1 MKKIIP
7 IAATGIITAGTVLY
21 NVAPFASADKTPTLD
36 KPVAK
41 DASLQ
46 ADGTTEKAV
55 EKKSENTPDQIKA
68 ELSDENKALKEKT
81 LSDDQPSTGNAGT
94 DQNTPPAPHVEQKV
108 KHIIVEGLST
118 MKEEDVLKLVTNTQ
132 VDSVYSK
139 ENVKKDLEVIAGAGI
154 VQSVKARAVQ
164 NNGDLYI
171 VFEVEELSEIK
182 SIQINGNTLV
192 ETEDISNVL
201 ASKTGEQFNK
211 ETVEKDIENIKSLY
225 SDKGY
230 MAIVSEVNNDNGDVK
245 YNIAE
250 ARIEGVVYEGNT
262 KTKEWVLDKITGKRL
277 KKGEFLTTDA
287 LQKVYKDLAT
297 TGFFKDLHIN
307 ADEGSSKGNV
317 ILKIKVTEDKSGEWN
332 LGGGYSDSYK
342 AEIIGGIRDKN
353 LNGEAKS
360 VGLDFGFGKDRNH
373 FSLTYYDPYWKK
385 SDTAVYGKIF
395 KSQKDVDNAYSTYT
409 EKHMGGTIGFSK
421 PVSTDK
427 KTKMYA
433 NFTVDKINADND
445 KGHHVEGL
453 QDNHITVGVV
463 HDSRD
468 EDQISG
474 TVVEGAM
481 TVSNRIFGS
490 GADYTKFM
498 AGIKN
503 YVQLSAKDVIASRLQ
518 INYSPDDI
526 PDVAQ
531 FSIGGADSVRGLD
544 EDAQKGN
551 KSVLASLE
559 LRHQL
564 SKAVQ
569 GVVFVDA
576 GKAWNEAVENSLKV
590 AAGLGL
596 RINTAM
602 GMLRMDV
609 ANAGEGMKYMFGIG
623 QSF

>member
-1 MKKIIP
+1 MKKFIP

-21 NVAPFASADKTPTLD
+21 NVAPFASADKTPTMD
-36 KPVAK
+36 KPVAEN
-41 DASLQ
+41 ANLQ

-55 EKKSENTPDQIKA
+55 DKKLDNETTKIKA
-68 ELSDENKALKEKT
+68 ELSGENKALKENS
-81 LSDDQPSTGNAGT
+81 LSKNVSTT
-94 DQNTPPAPHVEQKV
+94 DNDATAKNVPATPNIEQKV
-108 KHIIVEGLST
+108 KHIIVEGNTTL
-118 MKEEDVLKLVTNTQ
+118 KEEDILQLVTNTQ

-139 ENVKKDLEVIAGAGI
+139 ENVKKDLEAIAGAGI

-182 SIQINGNTLV
+182 SIQITGNTLV
-192 ETEDISNVL
+192 NTEDISNSLV
-201 ASKTGEQFNK
+201 SKVGEQFNK

-225 SDKGY
+225 ADKGY
-230 MAIVSEVNNDNGDVK
+230 MAIVSEVNNDNGNVK
-245 YNIAE
+245 YTVSE
-250 ARIEGVVYEGNT
+250 ARIESVVYEGNT
-262 KTKEWVLDKITGKRL
+262 KTKNWVLDKITGKRL
-277 KKGEFLTTDA
+277 KKGEFLTTKA
-287 LQKVYKDLAT
+287 LQKAYKDLAA
-297 TGFFKDLHIN
+297 TGFFKDVHIN

-317 ILKIKVTEDKSGEWN
+317 VLKIKVTEDKSGEWN

-360 VGLDFGFGKDRNH
+360 IGFDFGFGKDRNH

-385 SDTAVYGKIF
+385 TDTAVYGKIF
-395 KSQKDVDNAYSTYT
+395 KSQKDVDNSYAKYT
-409 EKHMGGTIGFSK
+409 EKHTGGTIGFTK
-421 PVSTDK
+421 PISADK

-433 NFTVDKINADND
+433 NFTVDKIEADN
-445 KGHHVEGL
+445 KSGHHIDGL
-453 QDNHITVGVV
+453 QDNHVTVGVV
-463 HDSRD
+463 HDSRN

-481 TVSNRIFGS
+481 TVSHSLFGS
-490 GADYTKFM
+490 GSNYTKFM
-498 AGIKN
+498 AGVKN
-503 YVQLSAKDVIASRLQ
+503 YVELSAKDVLASRLQ
-518 INYSPDDI
+518 VNYSPDNL
-526 PDVAQ
+526 PDVAK

-564 SKAVQ
+564 SKTVQ

-576 GKAWNEAVENSLKV
+576 GKAWNDAVENSLKV

-602 GMLRMDV
+602 GMLRLDV

>member
-1 MKKIIP
+1 MRKIIP
-7 IAATGIITAGTVLY
+7 IVATGIITAGTVFY
-21 NVAPFASADKTPTLD
+21 NVAPFASADKTSTMD
-36 KPVAK
+36 KVVAENTN
-41 DASLQ
+41 LQ

-55 EKKSENTPDQIKA
+55 EKKAENDTEKIRADLSDKDKSLKEKSLSENTATADNNA
-68 ELSDENKALKEKT
+68 
-81 LSDDQPSTGNAGT
+81 DDQNFP
-94 DQNTPPAPHVEQKV
+94 DTPNVEQKV
-108 KHIIVEGLST
+108 KHIIVEGNTTL
-118 MKEEDVLKLVTNTQ
+118 KEEDILKLVTNTQ

-139 ENVKKDLEVIAGAGI
+139 DNVKKDLEAIAGAGI

-182 SIQINGNTLV
+182 SIQITGNTLV
-192 ETEDISNVL
+192 DTEEISNALV
-201 ASKTGEQFNK
+201 SKAGEQFNK
-211 ETVEKDIENIKSLY
+211 ETVEKDIENIKALY

-245 YNIAE
+245 YTIAE
-250 ARIEGVVYEGNT
+250 ARIESVVYEGNT

-277 KKGEFLTTDA
+277 KKGEFLTTKA
-287 LQKVYKDLAT
+287 LQNVYKDLAV
-297 TGFFKDLHIN
+297 TGFFKDVHIN

-317 ILKIKVTEDKSGEWN
+317 VLKIKVTEDKSGEWN

-342 AEIIGGIRDKN
+342 AEIVGGIRDKN

-360 VGLDFGFGKDRNH
+360 IGYDFGFGKDRNH

-395 KSQKDVDNAYSTYT
+395 KSQKDVDNAYAKYT
-409 EKHMGGTIGFSK
+409 EKHTGGTIGFSK
-421 PVSTDK
+421 PISADN
-427 KTKMYA
+427 KTKMHA
-433 NFTVDKINADND
+433 NFTADKIEADN
-445 KGHHVEGL
+445 KSGHHINDL

-463 HDSRD
+463 HDSRE

-481 TVSNRIFGS
+481 TVSHSLFGS
-490 GADYTKFM
+490 GSDYTKFM
-498 AGIKN
+498 AGVKN
-503 YVQLSAKDVIASRLQ
+503 YVELSAKNVLASRLQ
-518 INYSPDDI
+518 VNYSPDNL

-559 LRHQL
+559 LRHQM
-564 SKAVQ
+564 SKTVQ

-576 GKAWNEAVENSLKV
+576 GKAWSDAVENSLKV
-590 AAGLGL
+590 AAGIGL

-602 GMLRMDV
+602 GMLRLDI

>member
-1 MKKIIP
+1 MRKIIP
-7 IAATGIITAGTVLY
+7 IVATGIITAGTVFY
-21 NVAPFASADKTPTLD
+21 NVAPFASADKTSTMD
-36 KPVAK
+36 KVVAENTN
-41 DASLQ
+41 LQ

-55 EKKSENTPDQIKA
+55 EEKSENDTEKIRAD
-68 ELSDENKALKEKT
+68 LSDKDKSLKEKS
-81 LSDDQPSTGNAGT
+81 LSENTATADNNAV
-94 DQNTPPAPHVEQKV
+94 DQNFPATPNVEQKV
-108 KHIIVEGLST
+108 KHIIVEGNTTL
-118 MKEEDVLKLVTNTQ
+118 KEEDILKLVTNTQ

-139 ENVKKDLEVIAGAGI
+139 DNVKKDLEAIAGAGI

-182 SIQINGNTLV
+182 SIQITGNTLV
-192 ETEDISNVL
+192 DTEEISNALV
-201 ASKTGEQFNK
+201 SKAGEQFNK
-211 ETVEKDIENIKSLY
+211 ETVEKDIENIKALY

-245 YNIAE
+245 YTIAE
-250 ARIEGVVYEGNT
+250 ARIESVVYEGNT

-277 KKGEFLTTDA
+277 KKGEFLTTKA
-287 LQKVYKDLAT
+287 LQNVYKDLAV
-297 TGFFKDLHIN
+297 TGFFKDIHIN

-317 ILKIKVTEDKSGEWN
+317 VLKIKVTEDKSGEWN

-342 AEIIGGIRDKN
+342 AEIVGGIRDKN

-360 VGLDFGFGKDRNH
+360 IGYDFGFGKDRNH

-395 KSQKDVDNAYSTYT
+395 KSQKDVDNAYAKYT
-409 EKHMGGTIGFSK
+409 EKHTGGTIGFSK
-421 PVSTDK
+421 PISADN
-427 KTKMYA
+427 KTKMHT
-433 NFTVDKINADND
+433 NFTADKIEADN
-445 KGHHVEGL
+445 KSGHHINDL

-463 HDSRD
+463 HDSRE

-481 TVSNRIFGS
+481 TVSHSLFGS
-490 GADYTKFM
+490 GSDYTKFM
-498 AGIKN
+498 AGVKN
-503 YVQLSAKDVIASRLQ
+503 YVELSAKDVLASRLQ
-518 INYSPDDI
+518 VNYSPDNL

-531 FSIGGADSVRGLD
+531 FSVGGADSVRGLD

-564 SKAVQ
+564 SKTVQ

-576 GKAWNEAVENSLKV
+576 GKAWSDAVENSLKV
-590 AAGLGL
+590 ASGLGL

-602 GMLRMDV
+602 GMLRLDI

>member
-1 MKKIIP
+1 MRKIIP
-7 IAATGIITAGTVLY
+7 IVATGIITAGTVFY
-21 NVAPFASADKTPTLD
+21 NVAPFASADKTSTMD
-36 KPVAK
+36 KVVAENTN
-41 DASLQ
+41 LQ

-55 EKKSENTPDQIKA
+55 EKKAENDTEKIRADLSDKDKSLKEKSLSENTATADNNA
-68 ELSDENKALKEKT
+68 
-81 LSDDQPSTGNAGT
+81 DDQNFP
-94 DQNTPPAPHVEQKV
+94 DTPNVEQKV
-108 KHIIVEGLST
+108 KHIIVEGNTTL
-118 MKEEDVLKLVTNTQ
+118 KEEDILKLVTNTQ

-139 ENVKKDLEVIAGAGI
+139 DNVKKDLEAIAGAGI

-182 SIQINGNTLV
+182 SIQITGNTLV
-192 ETEDISNVL
+192 DTEEISNALV
-201 ASKTGEQFNK
+201 SKAGEQFNK
-211 ETVEKDIENIKSLY
+211 ETVEKDIENIKALY

-245 YNIAE
+245 YTIAE
-250 ARIEGVVYEGNT
+250 ARIESVVYEGNT

-277 KKGEFLTTDA
+277 KKGEFLTTKA
-287 LQKVYKDLAT
+287 LQNVYKDLAV
-297 TGFFKDLHIN
+297 TGFFKDVHIN

-317 ILKIKVTEDKSGEWN
+317 VLKIKVTEDKSGEWN

-342 AEIIGGIRDKN
+342 AEIVGGIRDKN

-360 VGLDFGFGKDRNH
+360 IGYDFGFGKDRNH

-395 KSQKDVDNAYSTYT
+395 KSQKDVDNAYAKYT
-409 EKHMGGTIGFSK
+409 EKHTGGTIGFSK
-421 PVSTDK
+421 PISADN
-427 KTKMYA
+427 KTKMHA
-433 NFTVDKINADND
+433 NFTADKIEADN
-445 KGHHVEGL
+445 KSGHHINDL

-463 HDSRD
+463 HDSRE

-481 TVSNRIFGS
+481 TVSHSIFGS
-490 GADYTKFM
+490 GSDYTKFM
-498 AGIKN
+498 AGVKN
-503 YVQLSAKDVIASRLQ
+503 YVELSAKNVLASRLQ
-518 INYSPDDI
+518 VNYSPDNL

-559 LRHQL
+559 LRHQM
-564 SKAVQ
+564 SKTVQ

-576 GKAWNEAVENSLKV
+576 GKAWSDAVENSLKV
-590 AAGLGL
+590 AAGIGL

-602 GMLRMDV
+602 GMLRLDI

>member
-1 MKKIIP
+1 MRKIIP
-7 IAATGIITAGTVLY
+7 IVATGIITAGTVFY
-21 NVAPFASADKTPTLD
+21 NVAPFASADKTSTMD
-36 KPVAK
+36 KVVAENTN
-41 DASLQ
+41 LQ

-55 EKKSENTPDQIKA
+55 EKKAENDTEKIRADLSDKDKSLKEKSLSENTATADNNA
-68 ELSDENKALKEKT
+68 
-81 LSDDQPSTGNAGT
+81 DDQNFP
-94 DQNTPPAPHVEQKV
+94 DTPNVEQKV
-108 KHIIVEGLST
+108 KHIIVEGNTTL
-118 MKEEDVLKLVTNTQ
+118 KEEDILKLVTNTQ

-139 ENVKKDLEVIAGAGI
+139 DIVKKDLEAIAGAGI

-182 SIQINGNTLV
+182 SIQITGNTLV
-192 ETEDISNVL
+192 DTEEISNALV
-201 ASKTGEQFNK
+201 SKAGEQFNK
-211 ETVEKDIENIKSLY
+211 ETVEKDIENIKALY

-245 YNIAE
+245 YTIAE
-250 ARIEGVVYEGNT
+250 ARIESVVYEGNT

-277 KKGEFLTTDA
+277 KKGEFLTTKA
-287 LQKVYKDLAT
+287 LQNVYKDLAV
-297 TGFFKDLHIN
+297 TGFFKDVHIN

-317 ILKIKVTEDKSGEWN
+317 VLKIKVTEDKSGEWN

-342 AEIIGGIRDKN
+342 AEIVGGIRDKN

-360 VGLDFGFGKDRNH
+360 IGYDFGFGKDRNH

-395 KSQKDVDNAYSTYT
+395 KSQKDVDNAYAKYT
-409 EKHMGGTIGFSK
+409 EKHTGGTIGFSK
-421 PVSTDK
+421 PISADN
-427 KTKMYA
+427 KTKMHA
-433 NFTVDKINADND
+433 NFTADKIEADN
-445 KGHHVEGL
+445 KSGHHINDL

-463 HDSRD
+463 HDSRE

-481 TVSNRIFGS
+481 TVSHSIFGS
-490 GADYTKFM
+490 GSDYTKFM
-498 AGIKN
+498 AGVKN
-503 YVQLSAKDVIASRLQ
+503 YVELSAKNVLASRLQ
-518 INYSPDDI
+518 VNYSPDNL

-559 LRHQL
+559 LRHQM
-564 SKAVQ
+564 SKTVQ

-576 GKAWNEAVENSLKV
+576 GKAWSDAVENSLKV
-590 AAGLGL
+590 AAGIGL

-602 GMLRMDV
+602 GMLRLDI

>member
-1 MKKIIP
+1 MRKIIP

-21 NVAPFASADKTPTLD
+21 NVAPFASADKTPTMD
-36 KPVAK
+36 KPVAEN
-41 DASLQ
+41 ANLQ

-55 EKKSENTPDQIKA
+55 EKKSENDTEKIRA
-68 ELSDENKALKEKT
+68 ELSGEDKSLKEKS
-81 LSDDQPSTGNAGT
+81 LSGNAAT
-94 DQNTPPAPHVEQKV
+94 ADNNAADQNVPATPNVEQKV
-108 KHIIVEGLST
+108 KHIIVEGNTTL
-118 MKEEDVLKLVTNTQ
+118 KEEDILKLVTNTQ

-139 ENVKKDLEVIAGAGI
+139 DNVKKDLEAIAGAGI

-182 SIQINGNTLV
+182 SIQITGNTLV
-192 ETEDISNVL
+192 DTEEISNALV
-201 ASKTGEQFNK
+201 SKAGEQFNK
-211 ETVEKDIENIKSLY
+211 ETVEKDIENIKTLY
-225 SDKGY
+225 ADKGY

-245 YNIAE
+245 YTIAE
-250 ARIEGVVYEGNT
+250 ARIESVVYEGNT

-277 KKGEFLTTDA
+277 KKGEFLTTKA
-287 LQKVYKDLAT
+287 LQKAYKDLAA
-297 TGFFKDLHIN
+297 TGFFKDVHIN

-317 ILKIKVTEDKSGEWN
+317 VLKIKVTEDKSGEWN

-360 VGLDFGFGKDRNH
+360 IGFDFGFGKDRNH

-395 KSQKDVDNAYSTYT
+395 KSQKDVDNSYAKYT
-409 EKHMGGTIGFSK
+409 EKHTGGTIGFSK
-421 PVSTDK
+421 PISADK

-433 NFTVDKINADND
+433 NFTVDKIEADN
-445 KGHHVEGL
+445 KTGHHIDGL

-463 HDSRD
+463 HDSRE

-481 TVSNRIFGS
+481 TVSHSLFGS
-490 GADYTKFM
+490 GSDYTKFM
-498 AGIKN
+498 AGVKN
-503 YVQLSAKDVIASRLQ
+503 YVELSTKDILASRLQ
-518 INYSPDDI
+518 VNYSPDNL

-564 SKAVQ
+564 SKTVQ

-576 GKAWNEAVENSLKV
+576 GKAWNDAVENSLKV

-602 GMLRMDV
+602 GMLRLDI